1 MSGFDFG
8 AAFGLYFNYMNGETL
23 IQNKNLTSL
32 IRQTVLEIIQEIL
45 ADPDYG
51 LALNGNFEKRLKNS
65 IESQRAGRVVSFDKI
80 LKIYSK
86 K

>member
-1 MSGFDFG
+1 
-8 AAFGLYFNYMNGETL
+8 MNEAT
-23 IQNKNLTSL
+23 INKNKSLTNL

-51 LALNGNFEKRLKNS
+51 LALNGNFEKRLEKS
-65 IESQRAGRVVSFDKI
+65 IQSQKAGKVVSFDKI
-80 LKIYSK
+80 LKKYSK

>member
-1 MSGFDFG
+1 
-8 AAFGLYFNYMNGETL
+8 MNGAT
-23 IQNKNLTSL
+23 IDKNKNLTNL

-51 LALNGNFEKRLKNS
+51 LALNGNFEKRLKKS
-65 IESQRAGRVVSFDKI
+65 VQSKQDGEIVSFDKI
-80 LKIYSK
+80 LKKYSK

>member
-1 MSGFDFG
+1 
-8 AAFGLYFNYMNGETL
+8 MNGIT
-23 IQNKNLTSL
+23 ITQNKNLTNL

-51 LALNGNFEKRLKNS
+51 LALNGNFEKRLKKS
-65 IESQRAGRVVSFDKI
+65 IQSQKDGSVVSFDKI
-80 LKIYSK
+80 LKKYSK

>member
-1 MSGFDFG
+1 
-8 AAFGLYFNYMNGETL
+8 MNGTT
-23 IQNKNLTSL
+23 ITQSKNLTNL

-51 LALNGNFEKRLKNS
+51 LALNGNFEKRLEKS
-65 IESQRAGRVVSFDKI
+65 VQSKRAGRVVSFGKI
-80 LKIYSK
+80 LKKYSK